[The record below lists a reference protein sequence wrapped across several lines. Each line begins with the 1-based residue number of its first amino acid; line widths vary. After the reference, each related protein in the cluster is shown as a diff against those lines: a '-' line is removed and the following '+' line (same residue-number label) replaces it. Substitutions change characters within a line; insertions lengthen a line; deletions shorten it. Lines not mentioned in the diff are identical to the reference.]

1 MAYGFYYDVVCPYAY
16 LAFSFLH
23 RSNALSSM
31 ELRPI
36 LLGGLFKEMNV
47 DVNPN
52 SSMAPIKAN
61 YIKRDVMR
69 QSEYFS
75 QKLSFHP
82 RHPLKTVDAMRLIH
96 ALDQSKRVEISKRLF
111 DAYWHDNQDIDD
123 RPCLAMHARACG
135 IADLDVALQDGK
147 EKLRV
152 ATANAFSQNVFG
164 VPTISANG
172 RLYFGGDRLV
182 FLRKELNITLPD
194 AEWQAGAP
202 IDFYFDFSS
211 PYSYLAW
218 AEVKRARMQD
228 VSFNLK
234 PILLGALFREMA
246 INEIPMLSAHPNK
259 TAYYYQ
265 DLLDWSAF
273 RGTAFRFSSHFP
285 LRSITALRIAL
296 IDENVVDPIYAAAWA
311 HDQNISDDGI
321 LRDVLNAAGFDG
333 EKLVQASSANE
344 IKDRLKANTAQ
355 AIERGVF
362 GLPTF
367 FVDGEQVFGQDRFP
381 WIKRATQISKNSAR
395 RE

>member
-52 SSMAPIKAN
+52 SSMAPIKAD

-75 QKLSFHP
+75 QALSFHS
-82 RHPLKTVDAMRLIH
+82 RHPVRTVDAMRLIH
-96 ALDQSKRVEISKRLF
+96 AVDPSKRVEISKRLF
-111 DAYWHDNQDIDD
+111 DAYWQENHDIDD
-123 RPCLAMHARACG
+123 RACLAMHARACG
-135 IADLDVALQDGK
+135 VLNLDVALQDGK
-147 EKLRV
+147 EKLRK
-152 ATANAFSQNVFG
+152 ATADAFAKNVFG

-172 RLYFGGDRLV
+172 RLYFGGDRLL

-194 AEWQAGAP
+194 VAWQASKP

-218 AEVKRARMQD
+218 AEVKFARMQG
-228 VSFNLK
+228 VSFNVK
-234 PILLGALFREMA
+234 PILLGALFREMS
-246 INEIPMLSAHPNK
+246 IDEIPMLSAHPFK

-265 DLLDWSAF
+265 DLLDWAAF
-273 RGTAFRFSSHFP
+273 RGTPFRFSSHFP

-311 HDQNISDDGI
+311 HNQNISDDEI
-321 LRDVLNAAGFDG
+321 LRNVLNAAGFDG
-333 EKLVQASSANE
+333 EKLVHASRANE

-381 WIKRATQISKNSAR
+381 WIR
-395 RE
+395 RVTRCM